1 MLHDYIFNK
10 YLLSA
15 YCVPDTFSY
24 TCKKNR
30 ANILRVKLCNII
42 NTFSTFEKLLLSDNR
57 GQLEIRQGFYLHI
70 AWKIFAPVKF
80 HQLALLLFRG
90 KAHTKLLR

>member
-1 MLHDYIFNK
+1 MLHGYIFNK
-10 YLLSA
+10 CLLDA

-24 TCKKNR
+24 PCKKSG
-30 ANILRVKLCNII
+30 ANILWVKLCNTI
-42 NTFSTFEKLLLSDNR
+42 NTFFTFEKIFALSDNR

-90 KAHTKLLR
+90 